1 MLRRIFSGAL
11 ILLLAAC
18 ASVPNETT
26 AKPQSDMKF
35 VDYKGF
41 DRDLINA
48 LNVPL
53 PKIQVAFYG
62 QITPN
67 ALPERVQKWM
77 AAIEENGGKVDITLP
92 KSNATITAKNPLL
105 IIGVITSLWSANKMM
120 REVSN
125 EAQFNAASLYNAE
138 IILKYDESNQML
150 IDKIIFHK
158 K

>member
-1 MLRRIFSGAL
+1 MLRCILSGTL

-18 ASVPNETT
+18 ASGPNE
-26 AKPQSDMKF
+26 AISKPQADIKF

-41 DRDLINA
+41 DRDLINS
-48 LNVPL
+48 LNAPL
-53 PKIQVAFYG
+53 PKIQVAFYE

-77 AAIEENGGKVDITLP
+77 AAVEANGGKVDITVP
-92 KSNATITAKNPLL
+92 KSNSTISAKSPLL
-105 IIGVITSLWSANKMM
+105 IISVITSLWSANKMVQ
-120 REVSN
+120 EVSG

-138 IILKYDESNQML
+138 VILKYDESNKMV